1 MKGTIQM
8 VASKTFLAR
17 ALLIA
22 GVSVVLLTSIVAQ
35 LAAIGLGRA
44 TQLTSRLVNQRGA
57 FFPGNK
63 VTGAHE
69 GRGFTQS
76 PNADLWVGS
85 WSCSPVPPLTQAPP
99 LPPGIKEP
107 EGDSLFTIPPPAA
120 NATVR
125 MIVRGTA
132 GGDKVRIRVSN
143 FYGKTP
149 LQIGAA
155 HIALRE
161 AGSGIKS
168 GTDRA
173 LTFSG
178 QPSIAVSPGAMA
190 LSDPVALS
198 VPPNTD
204 IAVSLFFPEAAPE
217 KRTVHFNAVEDT
229 YTVQGAATG
238 QAKLEN
244 ARSAK
249 WAYFL
254 VGVDVSGATNRGT
267 IVAIG
272 DSITDGG
279 SLRWP
284 ALLAA
289 RLLTQKKNYGV
300 LNQGIAGNRILG
312 QGEDDFGA
320 IFGVNAL
327 ARLERDVFGQPN
339 VKYLILYEGI
349 NDIGLPGA
357 FGAPS
362 PPVTPAQVIAGMRQ
376 VIARAREHGLV
387 IYGATLAPFE
397 GTVLPG
403 YYAPEKEV
411 TRQAVNQWIRAA
423 KEFDGY
429 FDFDKALQ
437 DPAHP
442 ARLKPE
448 YDSGDHLHPNDAG
461 EKAMSEAIDLSR
473 FK

>member
-8 VASKTFLAR
+8 IAPKNFLVR

-22 GVSVVLLTSIVAQ
+22 SVYVVLLASIVTQ
-35 LAAIGLGRA
+35 QTVIGFGRA
-44 TQLTSRLVNQRGA
+44 AQVAGRLKNQRGA
-57 FFPGNK
+57 IFTGTK
-63 VTGAHE
+63 VVGADE
-69 GRGFTQS
+69 ESVFTQS

-85 WSCSPVPPLTQAPP
+85 WSCSPVPALTQAPS
-99 LPPGIKEP
+99 LPPGVKPP
-107 EGDSLFTIPPPAA
+107 EGDSLFTIPPPVA

-132 GGDKVRIRVSN
+132 GGDKIRIRVSN

-149 LQIGAA
+149 LQVGAA

-161 AGSGIKS
+161 ADSGVKA
-168 GTDRA
+168 GTDRT

-178 QPSIAVSPGAMA
+178 QPSIAVSPGAIA

-198 VPPNTD
+198 IPPNSD

-217 KRTVHFNAVEDT
+217 KRTVHFDSVEDA
-229 YTVQGAATG
+229 YIVPGAATG
-238 QAKLEN
+238 QARFDN
-244 ARSAK
+244 ARKAK

-254 VGVDVSGATNRGT
+254 VGADVSGAANRGT

-279 SLRWP
+279 SRRWP

-289 RLLTQKKNYGV
+289 RLLAQKKNYGV

-312 QGEDDFGA
+312 QGEDDFSA
-320 IFGVNAL
+320 VFGVNAL

-357 FGAPS
+357 FGNPS

-403 YYAPEKEV
+403 YYTPEKEV
-411 TRQAVNQWIRAA
+411 TRQAVNQWIRTTR
-423 KEFDGY
+423 EFDGY

-442 ARLKPE
+442 PRLKPE
-448 YDSGDHLHPNDAG
+448 YDSGDRLHPNDVG

>member
-1 MKGTIQM
+1 MLAPKN
-8 VASKTFLAR
+8 FLLR

-22 GVSVVLLTSIVAQ
+22 IVYVVLLASIIAQ
-35 LAAIGLGRA
+35 
-44 TQLTSRLVNQRGA
+44 Q
-57 FFPGNK
+57 
-63 VTGAHE
+63 
-69 GRGFTQS
+69 
-76 PNADLWVGS
+76 NADLWVGS
-85 WSCSPVPPLTQAPP
+85 WSCSPVPALTQAPP
-99 LPPGIKEP
+99 LPPGVKPP
-107 EGDSLFTIPPPAA
+107 EGDSLFTIPPPVA

-132 GGDKVRIRVSN
+132 GGDKIRIRVSN

-149 LQIGAA
+149 LQVGAA

-161 AGSGIKS
+161 ADSGVKA
-168 GTDRA
+168 GTDRT

-178 QPSIAVSPGAMA
+178 QPSIAVPPGAIA

-198 VPPNTD
+198 IPPNTD
-204 IAVSLFFPEAAPE
+204 IAVSLYFPEAAPE
-217 KRTVHFNAVEDT
+217 KRTAHFDSVEDA
-229 YTVQGAATG
+229 YIVPGDATG
-238 QAKLEN
+238 QARFDS
-244 ARSAK
+244 ARKAK

-254 VGVDVSGATNRGT
+254 VGADVSGAANRGT

-279 SLRWP
+279 SRRWP

-312 QGEDDFGA
+312 QGEDDFSV

-362 PPVTPAQVIAGMRQ
+362 PPVTPAQI
-376 VIARAREHGLV
+376 IARAREHGLV

-403 YYAPEKEV
+403 YYTPEKEV
-411 TRQAVNQWIRAA
+411 TRQAVNKWIRGAR
-423 KEFDGY
+423 EFDGY

-448 YDSGDHLHPNDAG
+448 YDSGDRLHPNDAG

>member
-1 MKGTIQM
+1 M
-8 VASKTFLAR
+8 VAPKNFLAR

-22 GVSVVLLTSIVAQ
+22 GVSVFLLTSIVAQ
-35 LAAIGLGRA
+35 QAAIGFGLAAQVTGR
-44 TQLTSRLVNQRGA
+44 LKNQRGA
-57 FFPGNK
+57 IFLGTK
-63 VTGAHE
+63 ATATDE
-69 GRGFTQS
+69 GSVFTQS
-76 PNADLWVGS
+76 PNANLWVGS
-85 WSCSPVPPLTQAPP
+85 WSCSPVPALTQAPP
-99 LPPGIKEP
+99 LPPGMKPPDE
-107 EGDSLFTIPPPAA
+107 DSLFTIPPPVA

-149 LQIGAA
+149 LQVGAA

-173 LTFSG
+173 LTFGG
-178 QPSIAVSPGAMA
+178 QPSIAVSSGAIA

-198 VPPNTD
+198 IPPNTD
-204 IAVSLFFPEAAPE
+204 IAVSLFFPEPSPE
-217 KRTVHFNAVEDT
+217 KRTVHFNAVEDA
-229 YTVQGAATG
+229 YIVPGDATG
-238 QAKLEN
+238 QAKLEG

-254 VGVDVSGATNRGT
+254 VGADVSGAANRGT

-289 RLLTQKKNYGV
+289 RLFMQKKNYGV

-312 QGEDDFGA
+312 HGEDDFSA

-357 FGAPS
+357 IGAPGQ
-362 PPVTPAQVIAGMRQ
+362 PLTPAQVIAGMRQ
-376 VIARAREHGLV
+376 VIARAREHSLV
-387 IYGATLAPFE
+387 IYGVTLAPFE
-397 GTVLPG
+397 GTVFPG
-403 YYAPEKEV
+403 YYTPEKEV
-411 TRQAVNQWIRAA
+411 TRQAVNQWIRTTR
-423 KEFDGY
+423 EFDGY

-437 DPAHP
+437 DPSHP

>member
-8 VASKTFLAR
+8 VAPKNFPMR

-22 GVSVVLLTSIVAQ
+22 SVSVVLLASIVAQ
-35 LAAIGLGRA
+35 QTVIGFGRA
-44 TQLTSRLVNQRGA
+44 TQVTGRLNNQRGA
-57 FFPGNK
+57 SFLGTK
-63 VTGAHE
+63 VAAADG
-69 GRGFTQS
+69 GSVFTQN

-85 WSCSPVPPLTQAPP
+85 WSCSPAPPLTQAPP
-99 LPPGIKEP
+99 LPPGVKPP
-107 EGDSLFTIPPPAA
+107 EGDSLFTIPPPVT

-132 GGDKVRIRVSN
+132 GGDKIRIRVSN

-149 LQIGAA
+149 LQVGAA

-161 AGSGIKS
+161 AASGVKA

-178 QPSIAVSPGAMA
+178 QPSIAVSPGAIA
-190 LSDPVALS
+190 LSDPVALRI
-198 VPPNTD
+198 PPNTD

-217 KRTVHFNAVEDT
+217 KRTIHFDSVEDA
-229 YTVQGAATG
+229 YIVPGAATG
-238 QAKLEN
+238 QARFES
-244 ARSAK
+244 ARTAK

-254 VGVDVSGATNRGT
+254 VGVDVSGEANRGT

-279 SLRWP
+279 SRRWP

-289 RLLTQKKNYGV
+289 RLSAQKKNYGA

-312 QGEDDFGA
+312 HGEDDFGA

-357 FGAPS
+357 FGDPS
-362 PPVTPAQVIAGMRQ
+362 PPVTPAQIIAGMRQ

-403 YYAPEKEV
+403 YYTPEKEV
-411 TRQAVNQWIRAA
+411 TRQAVNQWIRSTR
-423 KEFDGY
+423 EFDGY

>member
-1 MKGTIQM
+1 MIAPKN
-8 VASKTFLAR
+8 FLAR
-17 ALLIA
+17 VLLIA

-35 LAAIGLGRA
+35 QAAIGFGRA
-44 TQLTSRLVNQRGA
+44 AQVTDRLKNQRGA
-57 FFPGNK
+57 IFLGTK
-63 VTGAHE
+63 VTAADE
-69 GRGFTQS
+69 GSVFTQS

-85 WSCSPVPPLTQAPP
+85 WSCSPVPALTQAPA
-99 LPPGIKEP
+99 LPPGVKPP
-107 EGDSLFTIPPPAA
+107 EGDSLFTIPPPVA

-149 LQIGAA
+149 LQVGAA

-173 LTFSG
+173 LTFGG
-178 QPSIAVSPGAMA
+178 QPSIAVSPGAIA
-190 LSDPVALS
+190 LSDSVALS
-198 VPPNTD
+198 IPPNTD
-204 IAVSLFFPEAAPE
+204 IAVSIYFPEAAPE
-217 KRTVHFNAVEDT
+217 KRTVHFNAVEDA
-229 YTVQGAATG
+229 YIVPGDATE
-238 QAKLEN
+238 QTKLEG

-254 VGVDVSGATNRGT
+254 VGVDVSGAANRGT

-279 SLRWP
+279 GLRWP

-289 RLLTQKKNYGV
+289 RLWMQKKNYGV
-300 LNQGIAGNRILG
+300 LNHGIAGNRILG
-312 QGEDDFGA
+312 HGEDDFSA
-320 IFGVNAL
+320 IFGISAL
-327 ARLERDVFGQPN
+327 ARLERDVFDQPN
-339 VKYLILYEGI
+339 VKYMILYEGI
-349 NDIGLPGA
+349 NDIGQPGV
-357 FGAPS
+357 FGNTY

-403 YYAPEKEV
+403 YYTPEKEV
-411 TRQAVNQWIRAA
+411 TRQAVNQWVRSAR
-423 KEFDGY
+423 EFDGY

>member
-1 MKGTIQM
+1 M
-8 VASKTFLAR
+8 VAPKNFLAR

-22 GVSVVLLTSIVAQ
+22 SVSVVLLASIVAQ
-35 LAAIGLGRA
+35 QTLIGFGRA
-44 TQLTSRLVNQRGA
+44 AQVTGRLNNQRGA
-57 FFPGNK
+57 IFLGTKVAAADEGN
-63 VTGAHE
+63 V
-69 GRGFTQS
+69 FTQS

-85 WSCSPVPPLTQAPP
+85 WSCSPAPALTQAPP
-99 LPPGIKEP
+99 LPPGVKPP
-107 EGDSLFTIPPPAA
+107 EGDSLFTIPPPVA

-132 GGDKVRIRVSN
+132 GGDKIRIRVSN

-149 LQIGAA
+149 LQVGAA

-161 AGSGIKS
+161 AASRVKA

-178 QPSIAVSPGAMA
+178 QPSIAVSPGAIA
-190 LSDPVALS
+190 LSDPVALRI
-198 VPPNTD
+198 PPNTD

-217 KRTVHFNAVEDT
+217 KRTVHFDSVEDA
-229 YTVQGAATG
+229 YIVPGAATG
-238 QAKLEN
+238 QASFDS
-244 ARSAK
+244 ARTSK

-254 VGVDVSGATNRGT
+254 VGVDVSGAANRGT

-279 SLRWP
+279 SRRWP

-289 RLLTQKKNYGV
+289 RLSAQKKNYGA

-312 QGEDDFGA
+312 HAEDDFGA

-349 NDIGLPGA
+349 NDIGQPGV
-357 FGAPS
+357 FGNPS

-403 YYAPEKEV
+403 YYTPEKEA
-411 TRQAVNQWIRAA
+411 TRQAVNHWIRTA
-423 KEFDGY
+423 KEFDSF

-442 ARLKPE
+442 TRLKPE
-448 YDSGDHLHPNDAG
+448 YDSGDHLHPSDAG

>member
-1 MKGTIQM
+1 
-8 VASKTFLAR
+8 
-17 ALLIA
+17 
-22 GVSVVLLTSIVAQ
+22 
-35 LAAIGLGRA
+35 
-44 TQLTSRLVNQRGA
+44 
-57 FFPGNK
+57 
-63 VTGAHE
+63 
-69 GRGFTQS
+69 
-76 PNADLWVGS
+76 
-85 WSCSPVPPLTQAPP
+85 
-99 LPPGIKEP
+99 
-107 EGDSLFTIPPPAA
+107 
-120 NATVR
+120 
-125 MIVRGTA
+125 
-132 GGDKVRIRVSN
+132 
-143 FYGKTP
+143 
-149 LQIGAA
+149 
-155 HIALRE
+155 
-161 AGSGIKS
+161 
-168 GTDRA
+168 
-173 LTFSG
+173 
-178 QPSIAVSPGAMA
+178 
-190 LSDPVALS
+190 
-198 VPPNTD
+198 
-204 IAVSLFFPEAAPE
+204 VSLFFPEAAPE
-217 KRTVHFNAVEDT
+217 KRTVHFSAVEDA
-229 YTVQGAATG
+229 YIVPGDATG
-238 QAKLEN
+238 QARLEG

-254 VGVDVSGATNRGT
+254 VGVDVSGAANRGT

-279 SLRWP
+279 GLRWP

-289 RLLTQKKNYGV
+289 RLFMQKKNYGV

-312 QGEDDFGA
+312 QSDDDFSA

-357 FGAPS
+357 FGDPS

-403 YYAPEKEV
+403 YYTPDKEV
-411 TRQAVNQWIRAA
+411 TRQAVNKWIRATR
-423 KEFDGY
+423 EFDGY

>member
-8 VASKTFLAR
+8 IAPRNFIAR

-22 GVSVVLLTSIVAQ
+22 GVSVVLLTSIIAQ
-35 LAAIGLGRA
+35 QAAIGIGRA
-44 TQLTSRLVNQRGA
+44 AQVTGRLKNQRGA
-57 FFPGNK
+57 IFPGTK
-63 VTGAHE
+63 IADTEA
-69 GRGFTQS
+69 GRVFTQS

-99 LPPGIKEP
+99 LPPGMTPP
-107 EGDSLFTIPPPAA
+107 EGDSLFTIPPRVA

-143 FYGKTP
+143 FYGKTQ
-149 LQIGAA
+149 LQVGAA

-161 AGSGIKS
+161 AGAGIKS

-178 QPSIAVSPGAMA
+178 QPSIAVAPGAIA

-217 KRTVHFNAVEDT
+217 KRTVHFNAVEDA
-229 YTVQGAATG
+229 YTVPGDATG
-238 QAKLEN
+238 QARLEG

-254 VGVDVSGATNRGT
+254 VGLDVSGAANRGT

-289 RLLTQKKNYGV
+289 RLLTQKKHYGV
-300 LNQGIAGNRILG
+300 LNQGISGNRILG
-312 QGEDDFGA
+312 QGEDDFSV

-339 VKYLILYEGI
+339 VKCLILYEGI

-357 FGAPS
+357 FGDPS

-403 YYAPEKEV
+403 YYSPEKEV

-423 KEFDGY
+423 REFDGY

-442 ARLKPE
+442 TRLKPE

-461 EKAMSEAIDLSR
+461 EKAMSESIDLSR

>member
-1 MKGTIQM
+1 MKGTNQM
-8 VASKTFLAR
+8 VAPKNFLAR

-22 GVSVVLLTSIVAQ
+22 GVSAVLLTSIV
-35 LAAIGLGRA
+35 G
-44 TQLTSRLVNQRGA
+44 
-57 FFPGNK
+57 K
-63 VTGAHE
+63 V
-69 GRGFTQS
+69 FTQS

-99 LPPGIKEP
+99 LPPEMKPP
-107 EGDSLFTIPPPAA
+107 EGDSLFTIPPPVA

-149 LQIGAA
+149 LQVGAA

-173 LTFSG
+173 LTFGG
-178 QPSIAVSPGAMA
+178 QPSIAVAPGAIA

-198 VPPNTD
+198 IPPNAD
-204 IAVSLFFPEAAPE
+204 IAVSLFFPEATPE
-217 KRTVHFNAVEDT
+217 KRTVHFNAVEEQ
-229 YTVQGAATG
+229 YTVPGDATG
-238 QAKLEN
+238 QARLES

-254 VGVDVSGATNRGT
+254 VGLDVSGAANRGT

-279 SLRWP
+279 GLRWP

-289 RLLTQKKNYGV
+289 RLLTQKKHYGV

-312 QGEDDFGA
+312 QGADDFSA

-357 FGAPS
+357 FGDPS

-376 VIARAREHGLV
+376 VITRAREHGLV

-403 YYAPEKEV
+403 YYTPEKEV
-411 TRQAVNQWIRAA
+411 TRQAVNQWIRGAR
-423 KEFDGY
+423 EFDGY

-442 ARLKPE
+442 ARLKAE

>member
-8 VASKTFLAR
+8 VALKNFFAR

-35 LAAIGLGRA
+35 QDAIGLGRA
-44 TQLTSRLVNQRGA
+44 EQGTSRFNNQRGA
-57 FFPGNK
+57 IFPGTK
-63 VTGAHE
+63 VTGATE
-69 GRGFTQS
+69 GRVFTQS

-99 LPPGIKEP
+99 LPPGMNPP
-107 EGDSLFTIPPPAA
+107 EGDSLFTIPPPVA

-178 QPSIAVSPGAMA
+178 QSSIAVSPGAIA
-190 LSDPVALS
+190 LSDPVVLS

-204 IAVSLFFPEAAPE
+204 IAVSLFFPAATPE
-217 KRTVHFNAVEDT
+217 KRTVHFNAVEDS
-229 YTVQGAATG
+229 YTVPGDATG
-238 QAKLEN
+238 QARLES
-244 ARSAK
+244 ARSGK

-254 VGVDVSGATNRGT
+254 VGLDVSGAANRGT

-284 ALLAA
+284 ALLAS

-312 QGEDDFGA
+312 QGEDDFSA

-357 FGAPS
+357 FGAPG
-362 PPVTPAQVIAGMRQ
+362 PPITPAQVIAGMRQ
-376 VIARAREHGLV
+376 VIARAREHGFV

-403 YYAPEKEV
+403 YYTPEKEV
-411 TRQAVNQWIRAA
+411 TRQAVNQWVRAA
-423 KEFDGY
+423 REFDGY

>member
-1 MKGTIQM
+1 M
-8 VASKTFLAR
+8 VAPKNLLSR

-35 LAAIGLGRA
+35 QAAIGFGRA
-44 TQLTSRLVNQRGA
+44 AQVTGRLNNQRGA
-57 FFPGNK
+57 IFLGTK
-63 VTGAHE
+63 VTAAHE
-69 GRGFTQS
+69 GRVFTQS

-85 WSCSPVPPLTQAPP
+85 WSCSPVPALTQAPP
-99 LPPGIKEP
+99 LPPGMKPP
-107 EGDSLFTIPPPAA
+107 EEDSLFTIPPPVA

-149 LQIGAA
+149 LQVGAA

-173 LTFSG
+173 LTFGG
-178 QPSIAVSPGAMA
+178 QPSIAVSPGAIA
-190 LSDPVALS
+190 LSDPIALS
-198 VPPNTD
+198 IPPNTD
-204 IAVSLFFPEAAPE
+204 IAVSLFFPESAPE
-217 KRTVHFNAVEDT
+217 KRTVHFNAVEDA
-229 YTVQGAATG
+229 YIVPGDATG
-238 QAKLEN
+238 QARLES

-254 VGVDVSGATNRGT
+254 VGADVSGAANRGT
-267 IVAIG
+267 IVAVG

-279 SLRWP
+279 GLRWP

-289 RLLTQKKNYGV
+289 RLIMQKKNYGV

-312 QGEDDFGA
+312 QGEDDFSV

-357 FGAPS
+357 FGNPS

-403 YYAPEKEV
+403 YYTPEKEV
-411 TRQAVNQWIRAA
+411 TRQAVNQWIRTAR
-423 KEFDGY
+423 EFDGY

>member
-1 MKGTIQM
+1 M
-8 VASKTFLAR
+8 VALKNCFAR

-35 LAAIGLGRA
+35 QAAIGFGRA
-44 TQLTSRLVNQRGA
+44 AQVTDRLKNQRGA
-57 FFPGNK
+57 IFLGTK
-63 VTGAHE
+63 VTAVDE
-69 GRGFTQS
+69 GSVFTQS

-99 LPPGIKEP
+99 LPPGMKPP
-107 EGDSLFTIPPPAA
+107 EGDSLFTIPPPVAD
-120 NATVR
+120 ATVR

-155 HIALRE
+155 HVALRE

-173 LTFSG
+173 LTFGG
-178 QPSIAVSPGAMA
+178 QPSIAVSPGAIA
-190 LSDPVALS
+190 LSDPVALGI
-198 VPPNTD
+198 PPNTD
-204 IAVSLFFPEAAPE
+204 IGVSLFFPEAAPE
-217 KRTVHFNAVEDT
+217 KRTIHFNAVEDA
-229 YTVQGAATG
+229 YTVPGDATG
-238 QAKLEN
+238 QARFEG

-254 VGVDVSGATNRGT
+254 VGVDVSGAANRGT

-279 SLRWP
+279 GLRWP

-289 RLLTQKKNYGV
+289 RLWMQKKNYGV

-312 QGEDDFGA
+312 QGEDDFSA
-320 IFGVNAL
+320 IFGVSAL

-357 FGAPS
+357 FGAPGT
-362 PPVTPAQVIAGMRQ
+362 PVTPAQVIAGMRQ

-403 YYAPEKEV
+403 YYMPEKEV
-411 TRQAVNQWIRAA
+411 TRQAVNQWIRTA
-423 KEFDGY
+423 KEFDGF

-442 ARLKPE
+442 TRLKPE
-448 YDSGDHLHPNDAG
+448 YDSGDHLHPSDAG

>member
-8 VASKTFLAR
+8 VAPKNFLAR

-35 LAAIGLGRA
+35 QAAVGFGREA
-44 TQLTSRLVNQRGA
+44 QVTGRLKNQRGGV
-57 FFPGNK
+57 FLGTK
-63 VTGAHE
+63 VTAAHE
-69 GRGFTQS
+69 GRVFTQS
-76 PNADLWVGS
+76 PNANPWVGS
-85 WSCSPVPPLTQAPP
+85 WSCSPVPALTQAPP
-99 LPPGIKEP
+99 LPPGVKPP
-107 EGDSLFTIPPPAA
+107 EGDSLFTIPPPVV
-120 NATVR
+120 NATIR

-149 LQIGAA
+149 LQVGAA

-161 AGSGIKS
+161 AGSGIKP

-178 QPSIAVSPGAMA
+178 QSSIAVSPGAIA
-190 LSDPVALS
+190 LSDPIALS
-198 VPPNTD
+198 IPPNTD

-217 KRTVHFNAVEDT
+217 KRTVHFSAVEDA
-229 YTVQGAATG
+229 YIVPGDATG
-238 QAKLEN
+238 QARLEG

-254 VGVDVSGATNRGT
+254 VGADVSGAANRGT
-267 IVAIG
+267 VVAIG

-279 SLRWP
+279 GLRWP

-289 RLLTQKKNYGV
+289 RLFMQKKNYGV

-312 QGEDDFGA
+312 QGDDDFSV

-357 FGAPS
+357 FGDPS

-376 VIARAREHGLV
+376 VIARAREHGLL

-397 GTVLPG
+397 GTVFPG

-411 TRQAVNQWIRAA
+411 TRQAVNQWIRTTR
-423 KEFDGY
+423 EFDGY

-442 ARLKPE
+442 TRLKPE

>member
-8 VASKTFLAR
+8 VAPKNFLAR

-22 GVSVVLLTSIVAQ
+22 GVSLVLLTSVVAQ
-35 LAAIGLGRA
+35 QAAIGFGRA
-44 TQLTSRLVNQRGA
+44 AQVTDRLKNQRGA
-57 FFPGNK
+57 IFPGTE
-63 VTGAHE
+63 VTAADA
-69 GRGFTQS
+69 GRVFTQS

-85 WSCSPVPPLTQAPP
+85 WSCSPAPPLTQAPP
-99 LPPGIKEP
+99 LPPGMKPP
-107 EGDSLFTIPPPAA
+107 EGDSLFTIPPPVA

-125 MIVRGTA
+125 MVVRGTA
-132 GGDKVRIRVSN
+132 GGGKVRIRVSN
-143 FYGKTP
+143 FYGKAP
-149 LQIGAA
+149 LQVGAA

-173 LTFSG
+173 MTFSG
-178 QPSIAVSPGAMA
+178 QPSVAVSPGAIA
-190 LSDPVALS
+190 LSDPIALS
-198 VPPNTD
+198 IPPNTD
-204 IAVSLFFPEAAPE
+204 IAVSLFFPEAEPE
-217 KRTVHFNAVEDT
+217 KRTVHFNAVEDA
-229 YTVQGAATG
+229 YIVPGDATG
-238 QAKLEN
+238 QARLES
-244 ARSAK
+244 ARPAK

-254 VGVDVSGATNRGT
+254 VGVDVSGAANRGT

-279 SLRWP
+279 GLRWP

-300 LNQGIAGNRILG
+300 LNQGISGNRILG
-312 QGEDDFGA
+312 QGEDDFSA

-357 FGAPS
+357 LGNPS
-362 PPVTPAQVIAGMRQ
+362 LPVTPAQVIAGMRQ

-403 YYAPEKEV
+403 YYTPEKES
-411 TRQAVNQWIRAA
+411 TRQAVNQWIRTA
-423 KEFDGY
+423 KEFDGF

-442 ARLKPE
+442 TRLKPE

>member
-8 VASKTFLAR
+8 IAQKNFPAR

-35 LAAIGLGRA
+35 QAVIGFGRA
-44 TQLTSRLVNQRGA
+44 AQVAGRLKNQRGA
-57 FFPGNK
+57 IFPGAK
-63 VTGAHE
+63 VTATDE
-69 GRGFTQS
+69 GRVFTQS

-99 LPPGIKEP
+99 LPPGMKPP
-107 EGDSLFTIPPPAA
+107 EGDSLFTIPPPVA
-120 NATVR
+120 NAT
-125 MIVRGTA
+125 
-132 GGDKVRIRVSN
+132 VRIRVSN
-143 FYGKTP
+143 FYAKTP

-178 QPSIAVSPGAMA
+178 QPSIAVSPGAIA

-198 VPPNTD
+198 IPPNTD

-217 KRTVHFNAVEDT
+217 KRTVHFNAVEDS
-229 YTVQGAATG
+229 YTVPGDATG
-238 QAKLEN
+238 QARLES

-254 VGVDVSGATNRGT
+254 VGVDVSGAANRGT

-312 QGEDDFGA
+312 QGEDDFSS

-403 YYAPEKEV
+403 YYTPEKEV
-411 TRQAVNQWIRAA
+411 TRQAVNQWIRSAR
-423 KEFDGY
+423 EFDGY
-429 FDFDKALQ
+429 FDFDEALQ

-448 YDSGDHLHPNDAG
+448 YDSGDHLHPNDSG

>member
-1 MKGTIQM
+1 MIQM
-8 VASKTFLAR
+8 FALKNYLAR
-17 ALLIA
+17 ALLIICA
-22 GVSVVLLTSIVAQ
+22 TAVLLVSIVARQ
-35 LAAIGLGRA
+35 TTIGFGQAAQVTGR
-44 TQLTSRLVNQRGA
+44 LNNQPGA
-57 FFPGNK
+57 FFLGAK
-63 VTGAHE
+63 VTVAEE
-69 GRGFTQS
+69 GSVFTQS
-76 PNADLWVGS
+76 PNDNQWVGS

-99 LPPGIKEP
+99 LPPGMKPP
-107 EGDSLFTIPPPAA
+107 EGDSLFTIPPPVA

-149 LQIGAA
+149 LQVGAA
-155 HIALRE
+155 HIAMRE
-161 AGSGIKS
+161 AGSGVKA
-168 GTDRA
+168 GTDRT
-173 LTFSG
+173 LTFGG
-178 QPSIAVSPGAMA
+178 QPSITVSPGAIA
-190 LSDPVALS
+190 LSDPVAINI
-198 VPPNTD
+198 PPNTD
-204 IAVSLFFPEAAPE
+204 IAVSLFFPEATPE
-217 KRTVHFNAVEDT
+217 KRTVHFDAVEDA
-229 YTVQGAATG
+229 YIVPGDATG
-238 QAKLEN
+238 RAKFES

-254 VGVDVSGATNRGT
+254 VGVDVSGAANRGT

-279 SLRWP
+279 SRRWP

-289 RLLTQKKNYGV
+289 RLSMQKKNYGV

-312 QGEDDFGA
+312 HGEDDFSA

-349 NDIGLPGA
+349 NDIGQPGV
-357 FGAPS
+357 FGNPN
-362 PPVTPAQVIAGMRQ
+362 PPVTPGQVIAGMRQ

-387 IYGATLAPFE
+387 VYGATLAPFE

-403 YYAPEKEV
+403 YYTPEKET

-423 KEFDGY
+423 KEFDGF

-442 ARLKPE
+442 TRLKPE
-448 YDSGDHLHPNDAG
+448 YDSGDHLHPSDAG

>member
-8 VASKTFLAR
+8 ATPKNFLAR

-22 GVSVVLLTSIVAQ
+22 GVSVVLLNSIVAQ
-35 LAAIGLGRA
+35 QAAIGFGRA
-44 TQLTSRLVNQRGA
+44 AQDTGCLNNQRGA
-57 FFPGNK
+57 IFLGTK
-63 VTGAHE
+63 ATAIDE
-69 GRGFTQS
+69 GSVFTQS

-85 WSCSPVPPLTQAPP
+85 WSCSPVPALSQAPP
-99 LPPGIKEP
+99 LPPGMKPP
-107 EGDSLFTIPPPAA
+107 EGDSLFTIPPPVA

-149 LQIGAA
+149 LQVGAA

-178 QPSIAVSPGAMA
+178 QPSIAVSPGAIA

-198 VPPNTD
+198 IPPNTY
-204 IAVSLFFPEAAPE
+204 IAVSMYFPEPAPE
-217 KRTVHFNAVEDT
+217 KRTVHFNAVEDA
-229 YTVQGAATG
+229 YIVPGDATG
-238 QAKLEN
+238 QAKLES

-254 VGVDVSGATNRGT
+254 VGADVAGAANRGT
-267 IVAIG
+267 VVAIG

-284 ALLAA
+284 ALLAT
-289 RLLTQKKNYGV
+289 RLFTQKKNYGV

-312 QGEDDFGA
+312 HGEDDFSA

-357 FGAPS
+357 FGAPG

-403 YYAPEKEV
+403 YYTPEKEV
-411 TRQAVNQWIRAA
+411 TRQAVNQWIRTAR
-423 KEFDGY
+423 EFDGY
-429 FDFDKALQ
+429 LDFDKALQ

>member
-1 MKGTIQM
+1 MF
-8 VASKTFLAR
+8 ASKNYLAR
-17 ALLIA
+17 ALLITCA
-22 GVSVVLLTSIVAQ
+22 TVVLLAPIVAQ
-35 LAAIGLGRA
+35 RTTIGFGQAAQVTGGLN
-44 TQLTSRLVNQRGA
+44 NQRGA
-57 FFPGNK
+57 FLLGAK
-63 VTGAHE
+63 VTVAKE
-69 GRGFTQS
+69 GSLFTQS
-76 PNADLWVGS
+76 PNDNRWVGS

-99 LPPGIKEP
+99 LPPGMKPP
-107 EGDSLFTIPPPAA
+107 EGDSLFTMPLPVA
-120 NATVR
+120 NSTVR

-132 GGDKVRIRVSN
+132 GGDKIRIRVSN

-149 LQIGAA
+149 LQVGAA

-161 AGSGIKS
+161 AGSGVKA
-168 GTDRA
+168 GTDRT
-173 LTFSG
+173 LTFGG
-178 QPSIAVSPGAMA
+178 QPAIAVSPGAIA
-190 LSDPVALS
+190 LSDPVALNIQ
-198 VPPNTD
+198 PNTD
-204 IAVSLFFPEAAPE
+204 IAVSLFFPEASPE
-217 KRTVHFNAVEDT
+217 KRTVHFDAVEDA
-229 YTVQGAATG
+229 YIIPGDATG
-238 QAKLEN
+238 QARFES

-254 VGVDVSGATNRGT
+254 VGVDVSGAANRGT

-279 SLRWP
+279 SRRWP

-289 RLLTQKKNYGV
+289 RLSMQKKNYGV
-300 LNQGIAGNRILG
+300 LNHGIAGNRILG
-312 QGEDDFGA
+312 HGEDDFSA

-349 NDIGLPGA
+349 NDIGQPGV
-357 FGAPS
+357 FGNPN
-362 PPVTPAQVIAGMRQ
+362 PPVTPGQVIAGMRQ

-387 IYGATLAPFE
+387 VYGATLAPFE

-403 YYAPEKEV
+403 YYTPEKET
-411 TRQAVNQWIRAA
+411 TRQAVNQWIRTA
-423 KEFDGY
+423 KEFDGF

-442 ARLKPE
+442 MRLKPE
-448 YDSGDHLHPNDAG
+448 YDSGDHLHPSDAG

>member
-1 MKGTIQM
+1 
-8 VASKTFLAR
+8 
-17 ALLIA
+17 
-22 GVSVVLLTSIVAQ
+22 
-35 LAAIGLGRA
+35 
-44 TQLTSRLVNQRGA
+44 
-57 FFPGNK
+57 
-63 VTGAHE
+63 
-69 GRGFTQS
+69 
-76 PNADLWVGS
+76 
-85 WSCSPVPPLTQAPP
+85 
-99 LPPGIKEP
+99 
-107 EGDSLFTIPPPAA
+107 
-120 NATVR
+120 

-149 LQIGAA
+149 LRIGAA

-161 AGSGIKS
+161 AGSGIKA

-178 QPSIAVSPGAMA
+178 ETAIAVSPGAIA
-190 LSDPVALS
+190 LSDPAALNIS
-198 VPPNTD
+198 PNTD
-204 IAVSLFFPEAAPE
+204 LAVSLYFPEASPE
-217 KRTVHFNAVEDT
+217 KRTIHFGSVENAYIVSGD
-229 YTVQGAATG
+229 VTG
-238 QAKLEN
+238 QGRIEN

-254 VGVDVSGATNRGT
+254 VGVDVSGAANRGT

-289 RLLTQKKNYGV
+289 RLVTQKKNYGV
-300 LNQGIAGNRILG
+300 LNQGISGNRILG
-312 QGEDDFGA
+312 HGEDEFGA
-320 IFGVNAL
+320 IFGINAL
-327 ARLERDVFGQPN
+327 ARLERDVFSHPN

-349 NDIGLPGA
+349 NDIGLSGV
-357 FGAPS
+357 FGNTD

-376 VIARAREHGLV
+376 VIARAREHSVV

-397 GTVLPG
+397 GTVFPG
-403 YYAPEKEV
+403 YYSPEKEV
-411 TRQAVNQWIRAA
+411 TRQTINQWIRSS

-461 EKAMSEAIDLSR
+461 EKAMSDAIDLSR
-473 FK
+473 FN

>member
-1 MKGTIQM
+1 M
-8 VASKTFLAR
+8 VAPKNFL
-17 ALLIA
+17 LQIILIIC
-22 GVSVVLLTSIVAQ
+22 GSLILLTSIGSGQ
-35 LAAIGLGRA
+35 IGFG
-44 TQLTSRLVNQRGA
+44 
-57 FFPGNK
+57 
-63 VTGAHE
+63 E
-69 GRGFTQS
+69 GRFNSVLFTEANVRSASIKVIHQAQKEN
-76 PNADLWVGS
+76 PWVGS
-85 WSCSPVPPLTQAPP
+85 WGCSPVPPLIQPPP
-99 LPPGIKEP
+99 LPAGTKPP
-107 EGDSLFTIPPPAA
+107 EGDTLFSIPPLVN

-149 LQIGAA
+149 LRVGAA

-161 AGSGIKS
+161 AGSEIKA
-168 GTDRA
+168 GTDRT

-178 QPSIAVSPGAMA
+178 EPSTAVSPGAIA
-190 LSDPVALS
+190 LSDAIGLNI
-198 VPPNTD
+198 PPNTD
-204 IAVSLFFPEAAPE
+204 IAVSLFFPEASPE
-217 KRTVHFNAVEDT
+217 KRTIHFDSVEDA
-229 YTVQGAATG
+229 YIVSGNQTG
-238 QAKLEN
+238 QEKIVG

-254 VGVDVSGATNRGT
+254 VGVDVSGPANRGT

-279 SLRWP
+279 SRRWP
-284 ALLAA
+284 ALLAE
-289 RLLTQKKNYGV
+289 RLVMQKKNYGV
-300 LNQGIAGNRILG
+300 LNQGISGNRIISD
-312 QGEDDFGA
+312 GEDDLGA
-320 IFGVNAL
+320 LFGVNAL

-349 NDIGLPGA
+349 NDIGHPGM
-357 FGAPS
+357 FGNS
-362 PPVTPAQVIAGMRQ
+362 SQPVTPAQVIAGMRQ

-397 GTVLPG
+397 GTIFPG
-403 YYAPEKEV
+403 YYTPEKEA
-411 TRQAVNQWIRAA
+411 TRQAINQWIRSTR
-423 KEFDGY
+423 EFDGY

-442 ARLKPE
+442 TRLKPE

-461 EKAMSEAIDLSR
+461 EKALSAAIDLSR

>member
-1 MKGTIQM
+1 MIQM
-8 VASKTFLAR
+8 FAPKNYLAK

-22 GVSVVLLTSIVAQ
+22 CVTVVFSIVAQ
-35 LAAIGLGRA
+35 RTTIGFGQA
-44 TQLTSRLVNQRGA
+44 TQ
-57 FFPGNK
+57 
-63 VTGAHE
+63 VTG
-69 GRGFTQS
+69 RLNNQ
-76 PNADLWVGS
+76 WVGS
-85 WSCSPVPPLTQAPP
+85 WSCSPAPPLTQAPP
-99 LPPGIKEP
+99 LPPGMKPP
-107 EGDSLFTIPPPAA
+107 EGDSLFTIPPPVA

-149 LQIGAA
+149 LQVGAA
-155 HIALRE
+155 HIALRG
-161 AGSGIKS
+161 AGSGVKA

-173 LTFSG
+173 LTFGG
-178 QPSIAVSPGAMA
+178 QPSIAVSPGAIA
-190 LSDPVALS
+190 LSDPVALNI
-198 VPPNTD
+198 PPNTD

-217 KRTVHFNAVEDT
+217 KRTVHFDAVEDA
-229 YTVQGAATG
+229 YIVPGDATG
-238 QAKLEN
+238 QARFES

-254 VGVDVSGATNRGT
+254 VGVDVSGAANRGT

-272 DSITDGG
+272 DSITDG
-279 SLRWP
+279 SSRRWP

-289 RLLTQKKNYGV
+289 RLSMQKKNYGV

-312 QGEDDFGA
+312 HGEDDFGA

-349 NDIGLPGA
+349 NDIGQPGV
-357 FGAPS
+357 FGNPN

-387 IYGATLAPFE
+387 VYGATLAPFE

-403 YYAPEKEV
+403 YYTPEKEV
-411 TRQAVNQWIRAA
+411 TRQAVNQWIRTA
-423 KEFDGY
+423 KEFDG
-429 FDFDKALQ
+429 FIDFDKALQ
-437 DPAHP
+437 DLAHP
-442 ARLKPE
+442 TRLKPE
-448 YDSGDHLHPNDAG
+448 YDSGDHLHPSDAG